1 MRIQYALNA
10 GSGWMDPVP
19 LRRVV
24 RMGRELK
31 AKGRSLQTT
40 RIAPG
45 AGIAGQCRQ
54 SC

>member
-1 MRIQYALNA
+1 
-10 GSGWMDPVP
+10 MDPVP

-24 RMGRELK
+24 RMGRKVK

-45 AGIAGQCRQ
+45 AGKARQVRQGQAPRSLQ
-54 SC
+54 PVMLMR